1 MEEYYVVSGFE
12 IECTIVYVFIIGFVL
27 GAMTIISIG
36 G

>member
-12 IECTIVYVFIIGFVL
+12 IGCAIVYVFIIGFVL
-27 GAMTIISIG
+27 GAITIIYMG